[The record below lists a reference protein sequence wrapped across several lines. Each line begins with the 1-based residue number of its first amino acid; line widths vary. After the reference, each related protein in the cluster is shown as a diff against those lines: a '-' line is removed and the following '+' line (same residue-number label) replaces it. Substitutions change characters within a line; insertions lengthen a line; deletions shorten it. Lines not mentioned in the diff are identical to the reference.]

1 LADGSIAVLGIEHT
15 PPGSSWRR
23 PIWRMSC
30 FEAPSRRRLRGFRI
44 DSLRSIPRAID
55 HPSPPLARYGIV
67 LRRFRVD
74 DFERAV
80 EASEDAA
87 TEWGASMPAADASGV
102 VAYLEEC
109 RRDGVLLDLVI
120 ASASTD
126 AYLGEVT
133 IAVGEHAVAE
143 IGCLLAP
150 DARGRGHATEAFDLV
165 VPWAFKALGLARIQA
180 FVAVTN
186 PAGLAL
192 TERAG
197 FRREGVLRAYL
208 ELDGARV
215 DAVVLSRLPTD

>member
-1 LADGSIAVLGIEHT
+1 
-15 PPGSSWRR
+15 
-23 PIWRMSC
+23 M
-30 FEAPSRRRLRGFRI
+30 
-44 DSLRSIPRAID
+44 RSIPRAIE
-55 HPSPPLARYGIV
+55 HPSPPLARSGIV
-67 LRRFRVD
+67 LRPFRVD
-74 DFERAV
+74 DFEQAL

-165 VPWAFKALGLARIQA
+165 VPWAFAALGLARIQA
-180 FVAVTN
+180 LVAVTN

-215 DAVVLSRLPTD
+215 DSVVLSRLPTD